1 MLITLIIGSILGFM
15 IFFPVVVAPVVF
27 NILDEKQSSLFL
39 RSFFPKYYLFG
50 ILLTLIALIMSIFEK
65 DVVIFLAFT
74 LILVGF
80 LFSRQIL
87 TPAINKAKD
96 EIIESNEKSKIKFEK
111 LHKFSVTI
119 NVLQMIICIIILFYQ
134 VFY

>member
-1 MLITLIIGSILGFM
+1 MITLIIGSILGFM

-50 ILLTLIALIMSIFEK
+50 ILLTLIALIMSLFEK
-65 DVVIFLAFT
+65 DVVIFLAFI
-74 LILVGF
+74 LILFGF

-96 EIIESNEKSKIKFEK
+96 EIIESKKKSKIKFEK
-111 LHKFSVTI
+111 LHKFSVII
-119 NVLQMIICIIILFYQ
+119 NVLQIIICIIILLYQ

>member
-1 MLITLIIGSILGFM
+1 MITLIIGSILGFM

-50 ILLTLIALIMSIFEK
+50 IFLTLIALIMSIFEK

>member
-1 MLITLIIGSILGFM
+1 MITLIIGSILGFM

-50 ILLTLIALIMSIFEK
+50 ILLTLIALIMSLFEK

-74 LILVGF
+74 LILFGF

-96 EIIESNEKSKIKFEK
+96 EIIESKKKSKIKFEK
-111 LHKFSVTI
+111 LHKFSVII
-119 NVLQMIICIIILFYQ
+119 NVLQIIICIIILFYQ

>member
-1 MLITLIIGSILGFM
+1 MITLIIGSILGFM

>member
-1 MLITLIIGSILGFM
+1 MITLIIGSILGFM

-65 DVVIFLAFT
+65 DVVIFLEFT

>member
-1 MLITLIIGSILGFM
+1 LITLIIGSILGFM

>member
-1 MLITLIIGSILGFM
+1 M